1 MTERRKQRGMRILA
15 WLLLVCLAVLPL
27 FACGEQGE
35 GSGTTGSAGGGTKPS
50 GAVTEAPSGTGG
62 NNGDDGKQDPE
73 ATVFGTDL
81 LEKLKIVYRQGAGD
95 DIIGAAGTLAD
106 AIKASFGV
114 KPAVTSDYLR
124 ENSETYC
131 EYEYEILVG
140 TTNREVSAQFESLR
154 ADDYLYTSVGKK
166 IVLIGG
172 NDYAT
177 AQAVNDFTYDIV
189 VMKKGKGEVFFR
201 SDWTK
206 ETKKSYTVENL
217 TLQGESIRSYSI
229 VYPRK
234 GTAWEKGLAEHLA
247 YRLEALTG
255 YAIPVKSDAK
265 AYADDWEIV
274 IGKTSRTAAEEIA
287 GTATEARQGVV
298 GATGKLVVL
307 AGADTYSMKVA
318 IDELLSDMEAAID
331 KDRNVSAQ
339 VTETRRVSAPVT
351 VDSMTFNLQTWNM
364 GTERNARAVRM
375 IQTYLPDV
383 IGVQEANSLWMTIL
397 EEELGSYYTIIGE
410 GREPKNQG
418 ERTAILLA
426 KSRFEVEESGTRW
439 LTDTPTVASKLP
451 GAEYYRIYS
460 YAVLRDLVSGER
472 FLHVNTH
479 LDTASDS
486 VRSTEV
492 NMLFEFLR
500 GYQNLP
506 VLLTGDLNASVSSS
520 PIKMLTSGGLTS
532 TDAMYEGRNATP
544 TIDWLFVT
552 ADCVRV
558 TYYRVCNERVNGDYP
573 SDHYPVLSR
582 LEFFTPE
589 GGIHH
594 DFDTVLPSAPDGC
607 LQPDRDTEGE
617 DMGPIHRIF

>member
-1 MTERRKQRGMRILA
+1 MTERSKRRIRTLA
-15 WLLLVCLAVLPL
+15 WLLLTCLVLLPL
-27 FACGEQGE
+27 FACGQLQD
-35 GSGTTGSAGGGTKPS
+35 GSGTTDSAASGSKPS
-50 GAVTEAPSGTGG
+50 DGTTGASGG
-62 NNGDDGKQDPE
+62 DGKQDPA

-95 DIIGAAGTLAD
+95 DVINAAGTLAD

-114 KPAVTSDYLR
+114 KPAVTSDYIR

-140 TTNREVSAQFESLR
+140 TTNREASAQFESLR

-172 NDYAT
+172 NDYAS
-177 AQAVNDFTYDIV
+177 AQAANDFTYDIV

-206 ETKKSYTVENL
+206 ETKKNYTVENM
-217 TLQGESIRSYSI
+217 TLQGENIRSFTI

-234 GTAWEKGLAEHLA
+234 GTAWERGLAEHLA

-255 YAIPVKSDAK
+255 YAIPVTHDAK
-265 AYADDWEIV
+265 AYADGWEIL
-274 IGKTSRTAAEEIA
+274 IGKTSRAAAEEIA
-287 GTATEARQGVV
+287 GTATGTWQGVV

-307 AGADTYSMKVA
+307 SGADTYGMRNA
-318 IDELLSDMEAAID
+318 IEALLSDVEAAVD
-331 KDRNVSAQ
+331 KDRNASVQ
-339 VTETRRVSAPVT
+339 VTETRTVSAPAA
-351 VDSMTFNLQTWNM
+351 VDSMTFNLKVAEM
-364 GTERNARAVRM
+364 GAERNARVVRTIM
-375 IQTYLPDV
+375 NYLPDLV
-383 IGVQEANSLWMTIL
+383 GVQEASSAWMTLL
-397 EEELGSYYTIIGE
+397 EEELGDYYTVIGE

-426 KSRFEVEESGTRW
+426 KSRFEVEKSGTRW

-451 GAEYYRIYS
+451 GAEYYRIYT
-460 YAVLRDLVSGER
+460 YAVLRDLVTGER
-472 FLHVNTH
+472 FLHLNTH

-500 GYQNLP
+500 GYRDLP
-506 VLLTGDLNASVSSS
+506 VLLTGDMNATVNSS
-520 PIKMLTSGGLTS
+520 PIKMFVSGGLTS

-573 SDHYPVLSR
+573 SDHYPVVSR
-582 LEFFTPE
+582 LEFFKPE

-594 DFDTVLPSAPDGC
+594 EFDTVLPSAPDGC
-607 LQPDRDTEGE
+607 LQPDRDREGE
-617 DMGPIHRIF
+617 DFGPIHRIF